1 MKASYSNPMSSR
13 RVDPLVQS
21 HTDLFG
27 HVPPQPAPVPA
38 APKAAR
44 RLTFSEDGRQLDVV
58 FERSARAR
66 RIVIRVDPMAKTVVV
81 VAPVLEP
88 MATIERY
95 VRSKIA
101 WALAALDGLATSRAE
116 DAIDIEHAGET
127 LTIAYEPSARARRV
141 ALRVDPRTGHVKLI
155 VPPRMSK
162 EQALAFA
169 RQNAAWIAV
178 RLKRRQ
184 EPVPFSDDAMIPLF
198 GVPHRIRH
206 RPDARGTVWIE
217 GGEIHVAGGVEHVS
231 RRVGDWLTKQLRDRL
246 MPLVR
251 EKAARVDRSVAHVTL
266 RDTATQWGSCAK
278 SGVLSFSSRL
288 VFAPPEVVDYVV
300 AHEIAHLVHHNHGA
314 RFWALAE
321 KLTSG
326 DMMAGKAWL
335 RRHGPSLMRYG

>member
-27 HVPPQPAPVPA
+27 PTLSPSLPVAP
-38 APKAAR
+38 
-44 RLTFSEDGRQLDVV
+44 
-58 FERSARAR
+58 ARAANA
-66 RIVIRVDPMAKTVVV
+66 VD
-81 VAPVLEP
+81 
-88 MATIERY
+88 
-95 VRSKIA
+95 IA
-101 WALAALDGLATSRAE
+101 Y
-116 DAIDIEHAGET
+116 AGET
-127 LTIAYEPSARARRV
+127 LTIVYAPSARARRV
-141 ALRVDPRTGHVKLI
+141 ALRVDPRSGQVKLV
-155 VPPRMSK
+155 VPQRMSR
-162 EQALAFA
+162 ERALAFA
-169 RQNAAWIAV
+169 QQNAAWIAV
-178 RLKRRQ
+178 RLKRRPV
-184 EPVPFSDDAMIPLF
+184 PVPFGDGAIIPLF
-198 GVPHRIRH
+198 DVPHRIRH
-206 RPDARGTVWIE
+206 RPDVRGTVWLE
-217 GGEIHVAGGVEHVS
+217 SGEIHVAGGVEHVS
-231 RRVGDWLTKQLRDRL
+231 RRVGDWLRARLRETV

-251 EKAARVDRSVAHVTL
+251 DKAARVDRVVTHVML

-326 DMMAGKAWL
+326 DMTAGKAWL